1 MICVCFVFFEV
12 IEVNFRVN
20 EKELVEWKMLMIEEK
35 EVKLMEL
42 GKFLKR

>member
-42 GKFLKR
+42 GKFLKW